1 MAGRK
6 RRFLLFGVVN
16 VLLTN
21 GALLLLL
28 HLVTIG
34 LATFLSQLLNLVLG
48 YWLYGK
54 QVFRVERFAWRSAG
68 TYGGLA
74 LTIWLLNWLGIRL
87 LDGRRPAPGLGGPRA
102 GSLAG
107 GPVLRGAEDPG
118 LSPRPSAPVRCSGFG
133 AGPCCGDG
141 AAPLSMLTRHG
152 PGNGGRNF

>member
-54 QVFRVERFAWRSAG
+54 RVFRVERFALRSAG
-68 TYGGLA
+68 AYGGLA
-74 LTIWLLNWLGIRL
+74 ASLWLLNWLGIRL
-87 LDGRRPAPGLGGPRA
+87 L
-102 GSLAG
+102 S
-107 GPVLRGAEDPG
+107 
-118 LSPRPSAPVRCSGFG
+118 G
-133 AGPCCGDG
+133 AGLPRGW
-141 AAPLSMLTRHG
+141 AALALVPLLAALSYGVQKTLVFRPDPAAG
-152 PGNGGRNF
+152 LRSRFSRPY

>member
-28 HLVTIG
+28 HLVSIG
-34 LATFLSQLLNLVLG
+34 LATFLSQLLNGVLG

-68 TYGGLA
+68 AYGGLA
-74 LTIWLLNWLGIRL
+74 AALWLLNWLGIRL
-87 LDGRRPAPGLGGPRA
+87 LSGAGLARGWA
-102 GSLAG
+102 AVAMI
-107 GPVLRGAEDPG
+107 PVLAALSYAVQKTLIFPQAPTLSSPGETLAEALEAAAAADPTVGARRR
-118 LSPRPSAPVRCSGFG
+118 L
-133 AGPCCGDG
+133 
-141 AAPLSMLTRHG
+141 
-152 PGNGGRNF
+152 

>member
-87 LDGRRPAPGLGGPRA
+87 LTGAGLARGWAALALVPLLAALSYGVQKTLVFRPDPALQSVAAAPAP
-102 GSLAG
+102 
-107 GPVLRGAEDPG
+107 DP
-118 LSPRPSAPVRCSGFG
+118 ASGMEQR
-133 AGPCCGDG
+133 
-141 AAPLSMLTRHG
+141 L
-152 PGNGGRNF
+152 

>member
-54 QVFRVERFAWRSAG
+54 RVFRVERFALRSAG
-68 TYGGLA
+68 AYGGLA
-74 LTIWLLNWLGIRL
+74 ASLWLLNWLGIRL
-87 LDGRRPAPGLGGPRA
+87 LSGSPGLGSA
-102 GSLAG
+102 VG
-107 GPVLRGAEDPG
+107 GPVLRGAENPG
-118 LSPRPSAPVRCSGFG
+118 LSPRP
-133 AGPCCGDG
+133 CCW
-141 AAPLSMLTRHG
+141 AAVAPLSMLTRHG

>member
-34 LATFLSQLLNLVLG
+34 LATFLSQLLNGVLG

-68 TYGGLA
+68 AYGGLA
-74 LTIWLLNWLGIRL
+74 AAIWLLNWLGIRL
-87 LDGRRPAPGLGGPRA
+87 LAGAGLPRTWAAVAMIPLLAALSYGVQKTLVFRP
-102 GSLAG
+102 
-107 GPVLRGAEDPG
+107 DPA
-118 LSPRPSAPVRCSGFG
+118 LQSVAAASAPDPAVGMGQR
-133 AGPCCGDG
+133 
-141 AAPLSMLTRHG
+141 L
-152 PGNGGRNF
+152 

>member
-28 HLVTIG
+28 PLVTIG

-54 QVFRVERFAWRSAG
+54 RVFRVERFALRSAG
-68 TYGGLA
+68 AYGGLA
-74 LTIWLLNWLGIRL
+74 ASLWLLNWLGIRL
-87 LDGRRPAPGLGGPRA
+87 L
-102 GSLAG
+102 S
-107 GPVLRGAEDPG
+107 
-118 LSPRPSAPVRCSGFG
+118 G
-133 AGPCCGDG
+133 AGLPRGW
-141 AAPLSMLTRHG
+141 AALALVPLLAALSYGVQKTLVFRPDPAAG
-152 PGNGGRNF
+152 LR

>member
-54 QVFRVERFAWRSAG
+54 RVFRVERFALRSAG
-68 TYGGLA
+68 AYGGLA
-74 LTIWLLNWLGIRL
+74 ASLWLLNWLGIRL
-87 LDGRRPAPGLGGPRA
+87 L
-102 GSLAG
+102 S
-107 GPVLRGAEDPG
+107 
-118 LSPRPSAPVRCSGFG
+118 G
-133 AGPCCGDG
+133 AGLPRGW
-141 AAPLSMLTRHG
+141 AALALVPLLAALSYGVQKTLVFG
-152 PGNGGRNF
+152 PDPAAGLRQRL

>member
-54 QVFRVERFAWRSAG
+54 RVFRVERFALRSAG
-68 TYGGLA
+68 AYGGLA
-74 LTIWLLNWLGIRL
+74 ASLWLLNWLGIRL
-87 LDGRRPAPGLGGPRA
+87 LSGAGLPRGWAALALVPLLAALSYGVQKTLVFRPDPAAGRR
-102 GSLAG
+102 
-107 GPVLRGAEDPG
+107 
-118 LSPRPSAPVRCSGFG
+118 
-133 AGPCCGDG
+133 
-141 AAPLSMLTRHG
+141 
-152 PGNGGRNF
+152 